1 MTPPPLG
8 SGPPEAD
15 VCRLK
20 GGRPP
25 LGGTPSGYGPRGG
38 GVIPPSMKGCYPPA
52 VGVCPDGSRNR
63 APLCV
68 PHSGAT
74 KEVVG

>member
-15 VCRLK
+15 VYRLK
-20 GGRPP
+20 DGRPP
-25 LGGTPSGYGPRGG
+25 LGGTHSGYGPRGG
-38 GVIPPSMKGCYPPA
+38 GVIPP
-52 VGVCPDGSRNR
+52 
-63 APLCV
+63 PLCV

-74 KEVVG
+74 KEVGG